1 MLNYQRVCSK
11 SEDSHQQQRNL
22 EPWVVLSNPGVG
34 FAGKIRGTSL
44 DPLAF
49 SIIFPLNSP
58 FGWYI
63 YISIYIYIVYIY
75 ISYIYILYIYIYIVY
90 IYVFMYAYIYIIID
104 IYMYMIVYVY
114 THTYII
120 CIQYIYIFLGSS
132 KVCLQ
137 PDTPMFA
144 MSASSTHL
152 CRVLTDVRCG
162 PSTPGSWCQQRGLN
176 PWFAKGLGQTFGH
189 GAQLW
194 TAPNG
199 NPKDLLW
206 TRGCT
211 ESVTLYCFW

>member
-1 MLNYQRVCSK
+1 M
-11 SEDSHQQQRNL
+11 
-22 EPWVVLSNPGVG
+22 
-34 FAGKIRGTSL
+34 
-44 DPLAF
+44 
-49 SIIFPLNSP
+49 
-58 FGWYI
+58 
-63 YISIYIYIVYIY
+63 IYIYIDIYIY
-75 ISYIYILYIYIYIVY
+75 ISYIYIYRIYIYCIYIYIVY
-90 IYVFMYAYIYIIID
+90 IYVFMYAYIYIYNYWYIHVYDCICVHTH
-104 IYMYMIVYVY
+104 IYI
-114 THTYII
+114 YII
-120 CIQYIYIFLGSS
+120 CIQYVYIFLGSS

-194 TAPNG
+194 TGPNG